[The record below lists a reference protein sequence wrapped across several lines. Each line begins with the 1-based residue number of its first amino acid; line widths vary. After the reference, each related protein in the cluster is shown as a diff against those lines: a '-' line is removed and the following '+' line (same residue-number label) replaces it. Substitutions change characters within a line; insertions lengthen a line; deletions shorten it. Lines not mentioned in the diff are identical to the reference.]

1 MLIARAWRTQK
12 EGTIMKRIIGLAL
25 VAVGCM
31 AWATIAAQTQSSS
44 DAQSP
49 EYLASYFTS
58 PTVSQ
63 QQVTIT
69 ARTGQR
75 LVTLAVPI
83 GVTLSVHLKKGEF
96 TAPNEKTGEA
106 TFSGDVSIR
115 TWPRSELVK
124 DVGLRNQMMNAPQG
138 QESRREPVV
147 DLSRSAP

>member
-31 AWATIAAQTQSSS
+31 AWATIAAQTQSS

-115 TWPRSELVK
+115 TRPRIELVK
-124 DVGLRNQMMNAPQG
+124 DVGLRNQMMTAPLRLDVQDAL
-138 QESRREPVV
+138 VV
-147 DLSRSAP
+147 VLPQQR